1 MTLSS
6 TFLFRII
13 GKGPESHGVAPR
25 SQQPA
30 YEVRLNPV
38 DSISN
43 LVAGSNHHEVFR
55 RPASIVRWIDQ
66 PRRAEASRDEEAER
80 AVFCDLDAA

>member
-1 MTLSS
+1 MARKVMAL
-6 TFLFRII
+6 R
-13 GKGPESHGVAPR
+13 PR

-55 RPASIVRWIDQ
+55 RTASIVRWIDR
-66 PRRAEASRDEEAER
+66 PRLAEASRDEEAER
-80 AVFCDLDAA
+80 AVFGDLDAA